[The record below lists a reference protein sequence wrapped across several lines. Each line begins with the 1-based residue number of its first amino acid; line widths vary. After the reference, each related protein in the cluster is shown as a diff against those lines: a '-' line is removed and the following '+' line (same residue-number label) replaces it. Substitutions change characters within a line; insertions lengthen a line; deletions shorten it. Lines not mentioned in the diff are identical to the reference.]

1 MCKKL
6 LVLLLSVLALTTAC
20 LGITGCTPGHVHT
33 ATLDVVEPTCES
45 TGLIYGVCEDCGQ
58 VISEVIPA
66 LGHDLVHHD
75 GHYPTC
81 TTGGYNDYETCTRC
95 DYTTYKEVGP
105 LGHTPKIVA
114 RVEPTCEKEG
124 LTEGKICTACD
135 EVLIAQEVIPALGH
149 DYEAKVTA
157 PTCEAEGFTTYTCY
171 CGDTYVSDHVK
182 AKGHSP
188 KAAVMENRVEP
199 TCTKKGSFD
208 MVVYCSVC
216 DKELSRQANEIDPL
230 GHSHVAK
237 VTKPTCTTGGYTLY
251 TCACGNEYIDDL
263 TDPIPHSYTKY
274 VYDQNANCLS
284 DGTKT
289 ASCDYG
295 CGATSTV
302 RAEGTKIE
310 HSFTKY
316 SSDQNATCTKDG
328 TKTAR
333 CDHGCGVTSTVT
345 DEGSMLDHDY
355 DRGEITTA
363 PTCTTAGVRT
373 YTCHCGAKKT
383 ETVAALGH
391 NEINHAAKAPTCTEK
406 GWKAYVTCSR
416 CDYTTYQEL
425 AALGHDYQWVT
436 DVPAT
441 VTSTGIKHEEC
452 TYCHDKKNE
461 NTVIEM
467 LDCEHHMTMTPAVAP
482 TCTEGGNRVYYTCQ
496 VCDRVYEDVNGS
508 TLTTVA
514 ARLLPAKGH
523 DKVNHAAKAPTCE
536 NIGWEAYET
545 CENCDY
551 TTYQE
556 IAPTGHDYKS
566 VVTAPT
572 CTEKGYTTYTC
583 QNDNC
588 GHTYKDNYVD
598 ALGHSPKSAVREN
611 YVAPTCEGKGSYDSV
626 VYCSVCDAMLS
637 TTPHVV
643 EALGHT
649 EVIDE
654 AVAPTCTAT
663 GLTQGKHCSVC
674 DKVLVAQHVV
684 EALGHTEVI
693 DAAVAPTCTAT
704 GLTQGK
710 HCSVCNEVLVAQ
722 QVVEAL
728 GHTEVIDEAVAPT
741 CEATGLTQ
749 GKHCSV
755 CGQTLIA
762 QEVIPAIGH
771 GPVIDEA
778 VAPTCEATG
787 LTQGSHCSRCDKV
800 LVEQEIIPSLGHNY
814 DGGVITTAP
823 TCTEKGVKT
832 FTCQNDPNH
841 RYTEEVSA
849 LGHSLTQHAAKA
861 PTCTAIG
868 WEAYETCSRCD
879 YTTYVEIPA
888 KGHDYKSVVTAP
900 TCEAQGYTTHTCRNC
915 GDSYVDSYVNA
926 LGHTEG
932 QIVVENNVAPT
943 CTTAGSYDNVVYCT
957 VCGEEL
963 SRQTVAVP
971 ALGHT
976 EVIDAAVAPTCT
988 ATGLTEGKHCSVC
1001 NEVLVAQNVV
1011 PALGHTEVIDAA
1023 VAPTCTTTGLTEG
1036 KHCSVCNAVLVA
1048 QNVVPALGHTE
1059 VIDTAVAPTCTA
1071 TGLTQ
1076 GKHCSVCDEVLV
1088 AQNVVPALG
1097 HTEVIDAAVAPTCT
1111 ATGLTEGKHC
1121 SVCNAVLVAQNVV
1134 PALGHTEVIDTA
1146 VAPTCTATGLTEGK
1160 HCSVCHEVLV
1170 AQNVVPAL
1178 GHDEIAHEAKA
1189 PTCTAIGWEAYETC
1203 SRCDYTTYVEIP
1215 ATGHDYKSVVT
1226 APTCEA
1232 QGYTTHTCQTC
1243 GDSYVDSYV
1252 NPLGHTEGQI
1262 VVENNVAPTCTTA
1275 GSYDN
1280 VVYCT
1285 VCEEELSRQTV
1296 AVDALGHTE
1305 VIDGAVAPTCTATGL
1320 TEGKHCSVCDTVL
1333 VAQNVVP
1340 ALGHTEVIDAAVA
1353 PTCTTTGLTEGKHC
1367 SVCNAVLV
1375 AQQTV
1380 DALGHT
1386 EVIDAAVAPTCTAT
1400 GLTEGKHCS
1409 VCHEVLVAQNVVPA
1423 LGHDE
1428 VIDEAVAPTC
1438 TATGLTEGKHC
1449 SVCDEVL
1456 VAQNV
1461 VPALGH
1467 DEIAH
1472 EAKAPTCTAIG
1483 WEAYETCSRCDYTT
1497 YVEIPATGH
1506 AWDEGVVTTSPT
1518 CEEEGVKTYTCT
1530 ANNCGATKTE
1540 AVEATG
1546 IHKFIDGVCSVCGL
1560 AVTAGCPNQAASKV
1574 YEKVTAAPNDWTG
1587 TYLIV
1592 YEDGSNAYVFNGLD
1606 AVNGYVSA
1614 TINDG
1619 VINSSD
1625 ELNAIAVT
1633 IEAMNGG
1640 YALKTANGYIYGSS
1654 GSNKLNFN
1662 KTTQQLNTIEFVDDT
1677 VEITSNT
1684 SVLRFNN
1691 TNNQMRFRY
1700 YKSSTYASQKA
1711 ITLYKLVDSAPEH
1724 AWDEGVVTKAP
1735 TCTED
1740 GVTTYTCSACG
1751 STNAVTVKALGHTE
1765 VVDAAVEATCTAT
1778 GLTEGKH
1785 CSVCHEV
1792 LVAREEVAALGHDL
1806 TQHAAQAPTCTEI
1819 GWEAYETCSRCNH
1832 STYAAVEAL
1841 GHTVVIDA
1849 AVAPTCTETG
1859 LTEGSHCSVCNE
1871 VFVAQQVV
1879 EALDHTEVI
1888 DEAVAPT
1895 CIATGLTEGKH
1906 CSVCGEILIP
1916 QEVVAALDHA
1926 YDNACDTTC
1935 NNNGCDHTREPSHDY
1950 VWIIDVEATISSTGL
1965 KHEECTVCHATR
1977 NENTVI
1983 NKVSHQCQWDEGV
1996 VTTSP
2001 TCTEDG
2007 VKTYTCT
2014 VTNCG
2019 ATKTEAVEA
2028 LGHTEVID
2036 EAVAPTCT
2044 ATGLTQGK
2052 HCSVCNAVLVAQEEV
2067 AALGH
2072 DEIAHE
2078 AQAATCT
2085 EKGWNA
2091 YVTCSRCN
2099 YTTYE
2104 ELEALGHDIVIDE
2117 AVEATCTETGL
2128 TEGQHCSRCDKAT
2141 VAQNVVPA
2149 LGHELVDVDGKEA
2162 TCTEAGYTAYQACSR
2177 CDHTVG
2183 KETIDAL
2190 GHVEVIDEAVAPTCT
2205 ETGLTEGS
2213 HCSVCNEV
2221 LVAQNVV
2228 PALGHNY
2235 VDDVCENCEN
2245 VLDYSGTYY
2254 IATIRSSGNY
2264 YYMTSDLGTANTKR
2278 YQAVDSGLTA
2288 LPELIETP
2296 ESDHVFVIVKTG
2308 IGQYKIYAKGVV
2320 GDNYLGWTSGNSGAL
2335 VSENSA
2341 KEFTITIT
2349 NDGLFNIKFDDR
2361 YLSLNK
2367 TTGNDYFAFY
2377 AGTQKQD
2384 LVLIPVAVCKH
2395 TNTTTT
2401 TVEATCTEAGS
2412 IVETCD
2418 KCGETVSTQTI
2429 EATGH
2434 AWNNGENTTEATC
2447 TEDGV
2452 KTYTCT
2458 ATNCGETKTE
2468 EIPATGHAWN
2478 NGEITTE
2485 ATCTEDGEMTYTC
2498 IANNCGE
2505 TKTEEIPATGHADN
2519 NTDGRCDDCGISL
2532 CQEHE
2537 PIEDDKDCTTAI
2549 TCSVCGETITEA
2561 EAEHLFDNA
2570 CDADCNNAGCE
2581 HVRQTQHIP
2590 AEDDGD
2596 CTTAITCTVCGE
2608 TTTEA
2613 TTGHTDENG
2622 DYYCDTCGT
2631 KCLLEN
2637 TAYKMYVV
2645 QSNISKTLYFK
2656 GEMSGY
2662 YYATSSNFNEG
2673 VDIYAEI
2680 VDGGY
2685 NLYFVSET
2693 VNNYLYIE
2701 QNNTYTNVK
2710 FGDTKAV
2717 FVLDNVGLKT
2727 LLNGVY
2733 YYIGTTK
2740 NFETFGA
2747 YNENAEGTLHTQFV
2761 YTAHEH
2767 TGGTATCTE
2776 AAKCTICGQSYG
2788 EALGHTE
2795 VVDEAVAP
2803 TCTETGLTQGRHC
2816 SVCDEVLVAQETVA
2830 ALGHVDTDPADNLCD
2845 RCEEQMVTYTAS
2857 FVDPAGEIEDMTGGA
2872 ITLPTAA
2879 PVDGYTFV
2887 GWSTVELTETNVAP
2901 TVYLA
2906 NSEYGLLED
2915 TTFYAVYSYTEGE
2928 NGWMETA
2935 IADITSTNVVVITMT
2950 TSAGTVYALTNDN
2963 GTSSSPTAVVVT
2975 VENGKLSDEVA
2986 DNIKWNVANDG
2997 GSLTIYPNGTTSTWL
3012 YCTDSNTSVRVGT
3025 NSAKV
3030 FTIDASS
3037 GYLKH
3042 TGTSRYVG
3050 VYATKPDWRC
3060 YTSTTTNIAN
3070 QTLRFYVLNEQ
3081 KTYYKTFKDCEHTNT
3096 TTTTVEATCTE
3107 AGSTTVTCDDCG
3119 ETISTEVIP
3128 ATGEHTY
3135 VGGTCSVCGD
3145 KDPNAGGE
3153 EPEECE
3159 YTYTFESKLFA
3170 ANGTTTLNNVSWT
3183 LAGDGGY
3190 WGYDATK
3197 GQQLGSG
3204 SNPYKTLTLS
3214 TDGITGK
3221 IKSIT
3226 INTSGASSI
3235 NGSFTVTVGGVQYG
3249 ASTKLTNTATVYTFT
3264 GESSG
3269 EIVFSFTQSSSKALY
3284 IKSITIVYEA

>member
-6 LVLLLSVLALTTAC
+6 LVLLLSVLALTAAC
-20 LGITGCTPGHVHT
+20 LGITGCTPGHVHN

-45 TGLIYGVCEDCGQ
+45 TGLISGVCEDCGK

-75 GHYPTC
+75 GDHPTC

-124 LTEGKICTACD
+124 LTEGKICTTCE

-251 TCACGNEYIDDL
+251 ACACGNEYIDDL

-333 CDHGCGVTSTVT
+333 CDHGCGVTNTVT

-391 NEINHAAKAPTCTEK
+391 DEINHAAKAPTCTEK

-441 VTSTGIKHEEC
+441 VISTGIKHEEC

-514 ARLLPAKGH
+514 ARQLPAKGH

-556 IAPTGHDYKS
+556 IAATGHDYKS

-588 GHTYKDNYVD
+588 GHTYKDNYVA

-649 EVIDE
+649 EVIDK

-674 DKVLVAQHVV
+674 DKVLVAQQVV

-693 DAAVAPTCTAT
+693 DGAVAPTCTAT

-710 HCSVCNEVLVAQ
+710 HCSVCHEVLVAQ

-741 CEATGLTQ
+741 CEATGLTE

-762 QEVIPAIGH
+762 QEVIPAIGP
-771 GPVIDEA
+771 GPVIDGA

-800 LVEQEIIPSLGHNY
+800 LVEQEIIPALGHNY

-900 TCEAQGYTTHTCRNC
+900 TCEAQGYTTHTCQTC
-915 GDSYVDSYVNA
+915 GDSYVDSYVNP

-1001 NEVLVAQNVV
+1001 NAVLVAQNVV
-1011 PALGHTEVIDAA
+1011 PALGHTEVIDGAVAPTCTATGLTEGKHCSVCNAVLVAQQTVDALGHTEVIDGA

-1059 VIDTAVAPTCTA
+1059 VIDA
-1071 TGLTQ
+1071 
-1076 GKHCSVCDEVLV
+1076 
-1088 AQNVVPALG
+1088 
-1097 HTEVIDAAVAPTCT
+1097 
-1111 ATGLTEGKHC
+1111 
-1121 SVCNAVLVAQNVV
+1121 
-1134 PALGHTEVIDTA
+1134 
-1146 VAPTCTATGLTEGK
+1146 
-1160 HCSVCHEVLV
+1160 
-1170 AQNVVPAL
+1170 
-1178 GHDEIAHEAKA
+1178 
-1189 PTCTAIGWEAYETC
+1189 
-1203 SRCDYTTYVEIP
+1203 
-1215 ATGHDYKSVVT
+1215 
-1226 APTCEA
+1226 
-1232 QGYTTHTCQTC
+1232 
-1243 GDSYVDSYV
+1243 
-1252 NPLGHTEGQI
+1252 
-1262 VVENNVAPTCTTA
+1262 
-1275 GSYDN
+1275 
-1280 VVYCT
+1280 
-1285 VCEEELSRQTV
+1285 
-1296 AVDALGHTE
+1296 
-1305 VIDGAVAPTCTATGL
+1305 
-1320 TEGKHCSVCDTVL
+1320 
-1333 VAQNVVP
+1333 
-1340 ALGHTEVIDAAVA
+1340 
-1353 PTCTTTGLTEGKHC
+1353 
-1367 SVCNAVLV
+1367 
-1375 AQQTV
+1375 
-1380 DALGHT
+1380 
-1386 EVIDAAVAPTCTAT
+1386 
-1400 GLTEGKHCS
+1400 
-1409 VCHEVLVAQNVVPA
+1409 
-1423 LGHDE
+1423 
-1428 VIDEAVAPTC
+1428 AVAPTC

-1506 AWDEGVVTTSPT
+1506 SYNGVVTAPTCEAQGYTTHTCQTCGDSYVDSYVNPLGHTEGQIVVENNVAPTCTTAGSYDNVVYCTVCGEELSRQTVAVDALGHTEVIDAAVAPTCTATGLTQGKHCSVCHEVLVAQNVVPALGHTEVIDAAVAPTCTATGLTQGKHCSVCHEVLVAQQVVEALGHTEVIDAAVAPTCTATGLTEGKHCSVCNAVLVAQQVVEALGHTEVIDAAVAPTCTTTGLTEGKHCSVCNAVLVAQNVVPALGHTEVIDAAVAPTCTATGLTQGKHCSVCNAVLVAQNVVPALGHTEVIDAAVAPTCTATGLTEGKHCSVCDEVLVAQNAVPALGHDEIAHEAKAPTCENIGWEAYETCSRCDYTTYVEIPATGHAWDEGVVTTSPT

-1546 IHKFIDGVCSVCGL
+1546 VHKFIDGVCSVCEL
-1560 AVTAGCPNQAASKV
+1560 AVTAGCPNQAADKV

-1592 YEDGSNAYVFNGLD
+1592 YEDGSNAYVFNGVD
-1606 AVNGYVSA
+1606 VANGYVSA

-1640 YALKTANGYIYGSS
+1640 YAIKTANGYIYGSS

-1662 KTTQQLNTIEFVDDT
+1662 TTIQQLNTIEFETDT
-1677 VEITSNT
+1677 VKITSNT
-1684 SVLRFNN
+1684 SVLRFNDAS
-1691 TNNQMRFRY
+1691 NQKRFRY
-1700 YKSSTYASQKA
+1700 YKSTSYTSQKA

-1724 AWDEGVVTKAP
+1724 AWDEGEITTEA

-1740 GVTTYTCSACG
+1740 GVTTYTCSACE

-1765 VVDAAVEATCTAT
+1765 VIDAAVEATCTAT

-1806 TQHAAQAPTCTEI
+1806 TQHEAQAPTCTEI
-1819 GWEAYETCSRCNH
+1819 GWNAYETCSRCNH
-1832 STYAAVEAL
+1832 STYAELEAT
-1841 GHTVVIDA
+1841 GHTEVIDA
-1849 AVAPTCTETG
+1849 AVAATCTETG

-1895 CIATGLTEGKH
+1895 CTTTGLTEGKH

-1965 KHEECTVCHATR
+1965 KHEECTVCHVTR

-1983 NKVSHQCQWDEGV
+1983 DKVSHQCQWDEGV
-1996 VTTSP
+1996 VTTAP
-2001 TCTEDG
+2001 TCEEEG

-2014 VTNCG
+2014 VANCG
-2019 ATKTEAVEA
+2019 ATKTEAVAALGHTEGQIVVENNVAPTCTTAGSYDNVVYCTVCEEELSRQTVAVDA

-2036 EAVAPTCT
+2036 AAVAPTCT
-2044 ATGLTQGK
+2044 ATGLTEGS
-2052 HCSVCNAVLVAQEEV
+2052 HCSVCSKVLVAQEEV

-2078 AQAATCT
+2078 ARAATCT

-2149 LGHELVDVDGKEA
+2149 LGHDEIAHEA
-2162 TCTEAGYTAYQACSR
+2162 
-2177 CDHTVG
+2177 
-2183 KETIDAL
+2183 K
-2190 GHVEVIDEAVAPTCT
+2190 APTCT
-2205 ETGLTEGS
+2205 EIGWNAYVT
-2213 HCSVCNEV
+2213 CSRCDYTTYEE
-2221 LVAQNVV
+2221 LEAT
-2228 PALGHNY
+2228 GHNY
-2235 VDDVCENCEN
+2235 ICHVCSICDTRESSTNKYTFSDYDAGTQYAESEVHVLDEN
-2245 VLDYSGTYY
+2245 VTIYTTECHFTTQLRIYSSSTHNGYA
-2254 IATIRSSGNY
+2254 IIRSSG
-2264 YYMTSDLGTANTKR
+2264 
-2278 YQAVDSGLTA
+2278 VITA
-2288 LPELIETP
+2288 LDFNAGYKSDTLNVYGSTNGESWTLIEGVSIT
-2296 ESDHVFVIVKTG
+2296 ST
-2308 IGQYKIYAKGVV
+2308 YKDY
-2320 GDNYLGWTSGNSGAL
+2320 S
-2335 VSENSA
+2335 
-2341 KEFTITIT
+2341 ITIT
-2349 NDGLFNIKFDDR
+2349 GSYTYLKLDVDGDQQVRLASITLTTATFGHDDAE
-2361 YLSLNK
+2361 
-2367 TTGNDYFAFY
+2367 TTETRN
-2377 AGTQKQD
+2377 
-2384 LVLIPVAVCKH
+2384 
-2395 TNTTTT
+2395 
-2401 TVEATCTEAGS
+2401 EATCTEAGS
-2412 IVETCD
+2412 IVVTCN
-2418 KCGETVSTQTI
+2418 KCGETISSEEI
-2429 EATGH
+2429 PATGH
-2434 AWNNGENTTEATC
+2434 DWEDATCEEPKTCSVCAATEGEALGHDWTWVIDKEATFEEEGKKHEKCQICNATQNENTTIDKLTCNHTMAHTPAAEATC
-2447 TEDGV
+2447 TEDGNNE
-2452 KTYTCT
+2452 YWYCT
-2458 ATNCGETKTE
+2458 ACDKYFSDANGATEIAENSWVISALGHNMTATE
-2468 EIPATGHAWN
+2468 ENTATCEEAGNSAYWTCGNCDKYFSDANGENEIAKDSWIIDALGHA
-2478 NGEITTE
+2478 
-2485 ATCTEDGEMTYTC
+2485 
-2498 IANNCGE
+2498 
-2505 TKTEEIPATGHADN
+2505 
-2519 NTDGRCDDCGISL
+2519 
-2532 CQEHE
+2532 
-2537 PIEDDKDCTTAI
+2537 
-2549 TCSVCGETITEA
+2549 
-2561 EAEHLFDNA
+2561 
-2570 CDADCNNAGCE
+2570 
-2581 HVRQTQHIP
+2581 
-2590 AEDDGD
+2590 
-2596 CTTAITCTVCGE
+2596 
-2608 TTTEA
+2608 
-2613 TTGHTDENG
+2613 DENG
-2622 DYYCDTCGT
+2622 DYVCDRC
-2631 KCLLEN
+2631 E
-2637 TAYKMYVV
+2637 
-2645 QSNISKTLYFK
+2645 
-2656 GEMSGY
+2656 
-2662 YYATSSNFNEG
+2662 
-2673 VDIYAEI
+2673 EI
-2680 VDGGY
+2680 VEPEADTTLTIAQAIALGQAH
-2685 NLYFVSET
+2685 EH
-2693 VNNYLYIE
+2693 
-2701 QNNTYTNVK
+2701 NTYTNGKYYVTGTIK
-2710 FGDTKAV
+2710 EVYNTQYGNMRIYVDDIDTTFTIYGTYSADGSTGYDSMPTKPIKGDTV
-2717 FVLDNVGLKT
+2717 T
-2727 LLNGVY
+2727 VY
-2733 YYIGTTK
+2733 GIIGQYSSASQMK
-2740 NFETFGA
+2740 
-2747 YNENAEGTLHTQFV
+2747 EGWITAH
-2761 YTAHEH
+2761 TAHEH
-2767 TGGTATCTE
+2767 NWEEATCEEPKT
-2776 AAKCTICGQSYG
+2776 CSICGETEG
-2788 EALGHTE
+2788 EALGHTYVDGVCSE
-2795 VVDEAVAP
+2795 CGAKEPAQGGEQTTTLSFADVANRTSFSTNEQVWKQNGIILTNNKGSSTSNVGDYSNPARFYKSSNITITAPGNITQIVFTANSAAYATALSNSIVSDNTVTVNDNVVTITLITPANSFVIESL
-2803 TCTETGLTQGRHC
+2803 TGGQVRMD
-2816 SVCDEVLVAQETVA
+2816 SVT
-2830 ALGHVDTDPADNLCD
+2830 
-2845 RCEEQMVTYTAS
+2845 VTYVVES
-2857 FVDPAGEIEDMTGGA
+2857 GGE
-2872 ITLPTAA
+2872 AA
-2879 PVDGYTFV
+2879 
-2887 GWSTVELTETNVAP
+2887 
-2901 TVYLA
+2901 
-2906 NSEYGLLED
+2906 
-2915 TTFYAVYSYTEGE
+2915 
-2928 NGWMETA
+2928 
-2935 IADITSTNVVVITMT
+2935 
-2950 TSAGTVYALTNDN
+2950 
-2963 GTSSSPTAVVVT
+2963 
-2975 VENGKLSDEVA
+2975 
-2986 DNIKWNVANDG
+2986 
-2997 GSLTIYPNGTTSTWL
+2997 
-3012 YCTDSNTSVRVGT
+3012 
-3025 NSAKV
+3025 
-3030 FTIDASS
+3030 
-3037 GYLKH
+3037 
-3042 TGTSRYVG
+3042 
-3050 VYATKPDWRC
+3050 
-3060 YTSTTTNIAN
+3060 
-3070 QTLRFYVLNEQ
+3070 
-3081 KTYYKTFKDCEHTNT
+3081 CEHANT
-3096 TTTTVEATCTE
+3096 TTTTVDATCTE
-3107 AGSTTVTCDDCG
+3107 AGSTTVTCDDCD

-3135 VGGTCSVCGD
+3135 VDGICSVCGAEE
-3145 KDPNAGGE
+3145 PSQGGE
-3153 EPEECE
+3153 EPEERE
-3159 YTYTFESKLFA
+3159 YTYTFESKQFA

-3183 LAGDGGY
+3183 LAGNGGY
-3190 WGYDATK
+3190 WGYDGTK

-3204 SNPYKTLTLS
+3204 SSPYKTLTLS

-3249 ASTKLTNTATVYTFT
+3249 AITKLTTTATEYTFN

-3269 EIVFSFTQSSSKALY
+3269 EIVFSFTQTSSKALY

>member
-75 GHYPTC
+75 GDYPTC
-81 TTGGYNDYETCTRC
+81 DAGGYNDYETCTRC

-157 PTCEAEGFTTYTCY
+157 PTCEAEGFTTYTCH

-208 MVVYCSVC
+208 MAVYCSVC

-333 CDHGCGVTSTVT
+333 CDHGCGVTNTVT

-391 NEINHAAKAPTCTEK
+391 DEINHAAKAPTCTEK
-406 GWKAYVTCSR
+406 GWKAYVTCEN

-425 AALGHDYQWVT
+425 EALGHDYQWVT

-441 VTSTGIKHEEC
+441 VISTGIKHEEC
-452 TYCHDKKNE
+452 THCHDKKNQ

-467 LDCEHHMTMTPAVAP
+467 LDCEHSMTMTPAVAP

-556 IAPTGHDYKS
+556 IAATGHDYKS

-674 DKVLVAQHVV
+674 DKVLVAQ
-684 EALGHTEVI
+684 
-693 DAAVAPTCTAT
+693 
-704 GLTQGK
+704 
-710 HCSVCNEVLVAQ
+710 

-771 GPVIDEA
+771 GPVIDGA

-800 LVEQEIIPSLGHNY
+800 LVEQEIIPALGHNY

-841 RYTEEVSA
+841 RHTEEVSA

-879 YTTYVEIPA
+879 YTTYVESPA

-900 TCEAQGYTTHTCRNC
+900 TCEAQGYTTHTCQTC
-915 GDSYVDSYVNA
+915 GDSYVDSYVN
-926 LGHTEG
+926 
-932 QIVVENNVAPT
+932 
-943 CTTAGSYDNVVYCT
+943 
-957 VCGEEL
+957 
-963 SRQTVAVP
+963 

-1001 NEVLVAQNVV
+1001 
-1011 PALGHTEVIDAA
+1011 H
-1023 VAPTCTTTGLTEG
+1023 
-1036 KHCSVCNAVLVA
+1036 
-1048 QNVVPALGHTE
+1048 
-1059 VIDTAVAPTCTA
+1059 
-1071 TGLTQ
+1071 
-1076 GKHCSVCDEVLV
+1076 EVLV

-1134 PALGHTEVIDTA
+1134 PALGHTEVIDAAVAPTCTATGLTEGKHCSVCDEVLVAQQVVPALGHTEVIDTA
-1146 VAPTCTATGLTEGK
+1146 VAPTCTTTGLTEGK

-1178 GHDEIAHEAKA
+1178 GHTEVIDAAVAPTCTATGLTEGKHCSVCDEVLVAQNVVPALGHDKVTHEAKA

-1252 NPLGHTEGQI
+1252 NALGHTEGQI

-1285 VCEEELSRQTV
+1285 VCGEELSRQTV
-1296 AVDALGHTE
+1296 AVNALGHTE
-1305 VIDGAVAPTCTATGL
+1305 VIDAAVAPTCTATGLTQGKHCSVCNAVLVAQNVVPALGHTEVVDGAVAPTCTATGL
-1320 TEGKHCSVCDTVL
+1320 TEGKHCSVCNEVL

-1340 ALGHTEVIDAAVA
+1340 ALGHTEVIDA
-1353 PTCTTTGLTEGKHC
+1353 
-1367 SVCNAVLV
+1367 
-1375 AQQTV
+1375 
-1380 DALGHT
+1380 
-1386 EVIDAAVAPTCTAT
+1386 
-1400 GLTEGKHCS
+1400 
-1409 VCHEVLVAQNVVPA
+1409 
-1423 LGHDE
+1423 
-1428 VIDEAVAPTC
+1428 AVAPTC

-1506 AWDEGVVTTSPT
+1506 SYNGVVTAPTCEAQGYTTYTCSNDNCGHTYKDNYVDATGHAWDEGVVTTAPT

-1546 IHKFIDGVCSVCGL
+1546 HTEGQIVVENSVAPTCGQAGSYDNVVYCTVCEKELSRETVIVEATGVHKFIDGVCSVCGL
-1560 AVTAGCPNQAASKV
+1560 TVTAGCPNQAAGKV

-1592 YEDGSNAYVFNGLD
+1592 YEDGSNAYVFNGVD

-1619 VINSSD
+1619 VINSSN

-1640 YALKTANGYIYGSS
+1640 YAIKTANGYIYGAS
-1654 GSNKLNFN
+1654 GSNKLKFDES
-1662 KTTQQLNTIEFVDDT
+1662 TQQLNTIAFDKGT

-1684 SVLRFNN
+1684 SVLRFNS
-1691 TNNQMRFRY
+1691 TANQMRFRY
-1700 YKSSTYASQKA
+1700 YKSSTYTEQKA
-1711 ITLYKLVDSAPEH
+1711 ITLYKLVDSAPQH

-1740 GVTTYTCSACG
+1740 GVTTYTCSACE
-1751 STNAVTVKALGHTE
+1751 STNAVTVEALGHTE
-1765 VVDAAVEATCTAT
+1765 VIDAAVEATCTAT
-1778 GLTEGKH
+1778 GLTEGSH
-1785 CSVCHEV
+1785 CSVCNEI
-1792 LVAREEVAALGHDL
+1792 LVAREEVDALGHNL
-1806 TQHAAQAPTCTEI
+1806 TQYAAQAATCTEI
-1819 GWEAYETCSRCNH
+1819 GWNAYVTCSRCDYT
-1832 STYAAVEAL
+1832 TYEELEAT
-1841 GHTVVIDA
+1841 GHTEVIDA
-1849 AVAPTCTETG
+1849 AVAPTCTATG
-1859 LTEGSHCSVCNE
+1859 LTEGSHCSVCGE
-1871 VFVAQQVV
+1871 ELVAQQVV
-1879 EALDHTEVI
+1879 ATLGHTVVI

-1895 CIATGLTEGKH
+1895 CTATGLTEGKH

-1935 NNNGCDHTREPSHDY
+1935 NNNGCDHTREPSHNY
-1950 VWIIDVEATISSTGL
+1950 VWIVDLEATISSTGL

-1983 NKVSHQCQWDEGV
+1983 DKVSHQCQWDEGV
-1996 VTTSP
+1996 VTTAP
-2001 TCTEDG
+2001 TCTTPG

-2014 VTNCG
+2014 VANCG

-2028 LGHTEVID
+2028 LGHTVVID

-2044 ATGLTQGK
+2044 ATGLTEGS
-2052 HCSVCNAVLVAQEEV
+2052 HCSVCSEVLVAQEEV
-2067 AALGH
+2067 SALGH

-2091 YVTCSRCN
+2091 YVTCSRCD

-2117 AVEATCTETGL
+2117 AQAATCTETGL
-2128 TEGQHCSRCDKAT
+2128 TEGSHCSRCDKAT
-2141 VAQNVVPA
+2141 VAQQTVDALGHTEVIDAAVAPTCTATGLTEGKHCSVCDEVLVAQNVVPA
-2149 LGHELVDVDGKEA
+2149 LGH
-2162 TCTEAGYTAYQACSR
+2162 T
-2177 CDHTVG
+2177 
-2183 KETIDAL
+2183 
-2190 GHVEVIDEAVAPTCT
+2190 EVIDAAVAPTCT
-2205 ETGLTEGS
+2205 STGLTEGK

-2296 ESDHVFVIVKTG
+2296 ESDHVFVIIKTG

-2361 YLSLNK
+2361 YLSLNG

-2401 TVEATCTEAGS
+2401 TVKATCTEAGS
-2412 IVETCD
+2412 IVVTCD

-2429 EATGH
+2429 EAPGH
-2434 AWNNGENTTEATC
+2434 TWNNGEITTEATC

-2458 ATNCGETKTE
+2458 
-2468 EIPATGHAWN
+2468 
-2478 NGEITTE
+2478 
-2485 ATCTEDGEMTYTC
+2485 
-2498 IANNCGE
+2498 ANNCGE

-2519 NTDGRCDDCGISL
+2519 NTDGRCDDCGTSL

-2537 PIEDDKDCTTAI
+2537 PIEDDNDCTTAI

-2561 EAEHLFDNA
+2561 EDEHLFDNA
-2570 CDADCNNAGCE
+2570 CDADCNNVGCE

-2701 QNNTYTNVK
+2701 QNDTYTNVK

-2767 TGGTATCTE
+2767 TGTATCTE
-2776 AAKCTICGQSYG
+2776 AAKCTLCGQSYG

-2803 TCTETGLTQGRHC
+2803 TCTETGLTQGSHC
-2816 SVCDEVLVAQETVA
+2816 SVCGEVTVAQETVA
-2830 ALGHVDTDPADNLCD
+2830 ALGHVDTDPADDSCD
-2845 RCEEQMVTYTAS
+2845 RCEEPMVTYTAN
-2857 FVDPAGEIEDMTGGA
+2857 FVVPEGEIEDMTGGT
-2872 ITLPTAA
+2872 ITMPTAA
-2879 PVDGYTFV
+2879 PVNGYTFV
-2887 GWSTVELTETNVAP
+2887 GWSTVELTETDIEP

-2906 NSEYGLLED
+2906 NSEYGLLEN
-2915 TTFYAVYSYTEGE
+2915 TTFYAVYSYTGGE
-2928 NGWMETA
+2928 TGWMETA

-2950 TSAGTVYALTNDN
+2950 TSAGTVYALTNDK
-2963 GTSSSPTAVVVT
+2963 GTGSAPTAVVVT

-2986 DNIKWNVANDG
+2986 DNIKWNVAKDG
-2997 GSLTIYPNGTTSTWL
+2997 DNLTIYPNGTTATWL
-3012 YCTDSNTSVRVGT
+3012 YCTSTNNGVRVGT
-3025 NSAKV
+3025 NSNKE

-3042 TGTSRYVG
+3042 TGTGRYVG
-3050 VYATKPDWRC
+3050 VYTTNPDWRC
-3060 YTSTTTNIAN
+3060 YTSTTTNIAD

-3081 KTYYKTFKDCEHTNT
+3081 KTYYKTFKDCEHANT

-3107 AGSTTVTCDDCG
+3107 AGYTTVTCDDCG
-3119 ETISTEVIP
+3119 ETSTEEIP

-3153 EPEECE
+3153 EPDVPVEPDPTPVWTLVTNVSELTSGDQIVIVAKDYDYALSTTQNKNNRGQASVQKDE
-3159 YTYTFESKLFA
+3159 NTITFDNDVQILTLEA
-3170 ANGTTTLNNVSWT
+3170 GTTSGTFAFNT
-3183 LAGDGGY
+3183 
-3190 WGYDATK
+3190 
-3197 GQQLGSG
+3197 GSG
-3204 SNPYKTLTLS
+3204 YLYAASSSSNYLKTEATLS
-3214 TDGITGK
+3214 ANSSWIITITDGVT
-3221 IKSIT
+3221 SIVAQ
-3226 INTSGASSI
+3226 GA
-3235 NGSFTVTVGGVQYG
+3235 NARNVMQY
-3249 ASTKLTNTATVYTFT
+3249 N
-3264 GESSG
+3264 
-3269 EIVFSFTQSSSKALY
+3269 QSSSLFACYGSASQKAICIYVL
-3284 IKSITIVYEA
+3284 K

>member
-75 GHYPTC
+75 GDYPTC
-81 TTGGYNDYETCTRC
+81 DAGGYNDYETCTRC

-157 PTCEAEGFTTYTCY
+157 PTCEAEGFTTYTCH

-208 MVVYCSVC
+208 MAVYCSVC

-333 CDHGCGVTSTVT
+333 CDHGCGVTNTVT

-391 NEINHAAKAPTCTEK
+391 DEINHAAKAPTCTEK
-406 GWKAYVTCSR
+406 GWKAYVTCEN

-425 AALGHDYQWVT
+425 EALGHDYQWVT

-441 VTSTGIKHEEC
+441 VISTGIKHEEC
-452 TYCHDKKNE
+452 THCHDKKNQ

-467 LDCEHHMTMTPAVAP
+467 LDCEHSMTMTPAVAP

-556 IAPTGHDYKS
+556 IAATGHDYKS

-674 DKVLVAQHVV
+674 DKVLVAQ
-684 EALGHTEVI
+684 
-693 DAAVAPTCTAT
+693 
-704 GLTQGK
+704 
-710 HCSVCNEVLVAQ
+710 

-741 CEATGLTQ
+741 CEATGLTE

-771 GPVIDEA
+771 GPVIDGA

-800 LVEQEIIPSLGHNY
+800 LVEQEIIPALGHNY

-868 WEAYETCSRCD
+868 WEAYETCSRCNYTTYQEIEALGHDYNSVVTAPTCEGSGYTTHTCQTCGDSYVDSYVNALGHTEGQIVVENNVSPTCTTAGSYDNVVYCTVCEEELSRETVAVEALGHTEVIDAAVAPSCTATGLTQGKHCSVCNAVLVAQNVVPALGHTEVIDAAVAPTCTATGLTQGKHCSVCDEVLVAQNVVPALGHTEVIDAAVAPTCTATGLAEGKHCSVCDEVLVAQNVVPALGHDEIAHEAKAPTCTAIGWEAYETCSRCD
-879 YTTYVEIPA
+879 YTTYQEIA
-888 KGHDYKSVVTAP
+888 ATGHDYKSVVTAP
-900 TCEAQGYTTHTCRNC
+900 TCEDRGYTTHTCQTC

-957 VCGEEL
+957 VCDEEL
-963 SRQTVAVP
+963 SRETVAVD

-976 EVIDAAVAPTCT
+976 EVIDVAVAPTCT
-988 ATGLTEGKHCSVC
+988 TTGLTEGKHCSVC
-1001 NEVLVAQNVV
+1001 GTVLVAQQTVD
-1011 PALGHTEVIDAA
+1011 ALGHTEVIDAA

-1036 KHCSVCNAVLVA
+1036 KHCSVCDEVLVA
-1048 QNVVPALGHTE
+1048 QQAVDALGHTE
-1059 VIDTAVAPTCTA
+1059 VIDEAVAPTCTA
-1071 TGLTQ
+1071 TGLTE

-1134 PALGHTEVIDTA
+1134 PALGH
-1146 VAPTCTATGLTEGK
+1146 
-1160 HCSVCHEVLV
+1160 
-1170 AQNVVPAL
+1170 
-1178 GHDEIAHEAKA
+1178 DEIAHEAQA
-1189 PTCTAIGWEAYETC
+1189 PTCENIGWNAYETC

-1215 ATGHDYKSVVT
+1215 ATGHSYNGVVT

-1232 QGYTTHTCQTC
+1232 QGYTTYTCQTC
-1243 GDSYVDSYV
+1243 GDSYKDNYVD
-1252 NPLGHTEGQI
+1252 
-1262 VVENNVAPTCTTA
+1262 
-1275 GSYDN
+1275 
-1280 VVYCT
+1280 
-1285 VCEEELSRQTV
+1285 
-1296 AVDALGHTE
+1296 
-1305 VIDGAVAPTCTATGL
+1305 
-1320 TEGKHCSVCDTVL
+1320 
-1333 VAQNVVP
+1333 
-1340 ALGHTEVIDAAVA
+1340 
-1353 PTCTTTGLTEGKHC
+1353 
-1367 SVCNAVLV
+1367 
-1375 AQQTV
+1375 
-1380 DALGHT
+1380 
-1386 EVIDAAVAPTCTAT
+1386 
-1400 GLTEGKHCS
+1400 
-1409 VCHEVLVAQNVVPA
+1409 
-1423 LGHDE
+1423 
-1428 VIDEAVAPTC
+1428 
-1438 TATGLTEGKHC
+1438 
-1449 SVCDEVL
+1449 
-1456 VAQNV
+1456 
-1461 VPALGH
+1461 
-1467 DEIAH
+1467 
-1472 EAKAPTCTAIG
+1472 
-1483 WEAYETCSRCDYTT
+1483 
-1497 YVEIPATGH
+1497 ATGH
-1506 AWDEGVVTTSPT
+1506 AWDEGVVTTAPT

-1530 ANNCGATKTE
+1530 ANNCDATKTE

-1546 IHKFIDGVCSVCGL
+1546 HTEGDPVVENSVAPTCGQAGSYDNVVYCTACEEELSRETVIVEATGVHKFIDGGCSVCGL
-1560 AVTAGCPNQAASKV
+1560 AVTAGCPNQAAGKV

-1592 YEDGSNAYVFNGLD
+1592 YEDGSNAYVFNGAD
-1606 AVNGYVSA
+1606 EVNGYVSA
-1614 TINDG
+1614 TINDS
-1619 VINSSD
+1619 VINSSN
-1625 ELNAIAVT
+1625 ELNAVAVT
-1633 IEAMNGG
+1633 IEAMDGG
-1640 YALKTANGYIYGSS
+1640 YAIKTANGYIYGSS

-1662 KTTQQLNTIEFVDDT
+1662 KTIQQPNTIEFVDDGT
-1677 VEITSNT
+1677 VKITSNT

-1691 TNNQMRFRY
+1691 ANNQMRFRY
-1700 YKSSTYASQKA
+1700 YKSSTYESQKA

-1724 AWDEGVVTKAP
+1724 AWNEGVETKAP

-1740 GVTTYTCSACG
+1740 GVTTYTCSACE

-1765 VVDAAVEATCTAT
+1765 VIDAAVEATCTAT
-1778 GLTEGKH
+1778 GLTEGSH
-1785 CSVCHEV
+1785 CSVCNEI
-1792 LVAREEVAALGHDL
+1792 LVAREEVDALGHNL
-1806 TQHAAQAPTCTEI
+1806 TQYAAQAATCTEI
-1819 GWEAYETCSRCNH
+1819 GWNAYVTCSRCDYT
-1832 STYAAVEAL
+1832 TYEKLEAL
-1841 GHTVVIDA
+1841 GHDIVIDE
-1849 AVAPTCTETG
+1849 AVDPTCTETG
-1859 LTEGSHCSVCNE
+1859 LTEGSHCSVCSA
-1871 VFVAQQVV
+1871 VLVAQEDV
-1879 EALDHTEVI
+1879 EALGHAEVI

-1895 CIATGLTEGKH
+1895 CTETGLTEGKH

-1935 NNNGCDHTREPSHDY
+1935 NNNGCDHTREPSHNY
-1950 VWIIDVEATISSTGL
+1950 VWIIDLEATISSTGL

-1983 NKVSHQCQWDEGV
+1983 DKDSHQCQWDEGV
-1996 VTTSP
+1996 VTIAP
-2001 TCTEDG
+2001 TCTTPGE
-2007 VKTYTCT
+2007 KTYTCT
-2014 VTNCG
+2014 VANCG

-2028 LGHTEVID
+2028 LGHTVVID

-2044 ATGLTQGK
+2044 ATGLTEGS
-2052 HCSVCNAVLVAQEEV
+2052 HCSVCSEVLVAQEEV
-2067 AALGH
+2067 SALGH

-2128 TEGQHCSRCDKAT
+2128 TEGKHCSVCSEVLVAQEDVEALGHAEVIDEAVAPTCTETGLTQGKHCSVCNAVL

-2149 LGHELVDVDGKEA
+2149 LGHTEVIDEAVAPTCTTTGLTEGSHCSVCDEVLVAQNVVPALGHTEVIDAAKAPTCTETGLTEGKHCSVCNEVLVAQQTVEATGHNYICHVCSICDARESSTNKYTFSDYAAGTQYAENEEHVLDENVTIYTTQCHFTTQLRIYSSSTHNGYAIIKSSGVITALDFNAGNKIDTLNVHGSTDGESWTLIEGVSITSTSYKDYSITITGSYTYLKLDVKGEQQVRLTSITLTTATFGHDDAEPTETRNEA
-2162 TCTEAGYTAYQACSR
+2162 TCTEAGSIVVTCNKCGETISSEEIPATGHDWEDATCEEPKTCSVCDATEGEALGHDWIWVIDKEATFEEEGKKHEKCQICNATQNENTTIDKLTCNHTMAHTPAAEANCTEDGNNEYWYCAACDKYFSDANGATEIAENSWVISALGHNMTATEENTATCEEAGNSAYWTCGN
-2177 CDHTVG
+2177 CDKYFSDANG
-2183 KETIDAL
+2183 EKEIAKDSWIIDAL
-2190 GHVEVIDEAVAPTCT
+2190 GHADENGDYVCDRCEETVAPEADTTLTIAQAIALGQVHAHNTYTNGKYYVTGTIKEVYNTQYGNMRIYVDDIDTTFTIYGTYSADGETRYDALSDKPVAGEQITLYGVIGQYNDTPQMKNAWIAEHAWKEATCEDPKTCSICGATEGEALGHTEVVDEAVAPTCT

-2221 LVAQNVV
+2221 LVAQ
-2228 PALGHNY
+2228 
-2235 VDDVCENCEN
+2235 
-2245 VLDYSGTYY
+2245 
-2254 IATIRSSGNY
+2254 
-2264 YYMTSDLGTANTKR
+2264 
-2278 YQAVDSGLTA
+2278 
-2288 LPELIETP
+2288 
-2296 ESDHVFVIVKTG
+2296 
-2308 IGQYKIYAKGVV
+2308 
-2320 GDNYLGWTSGNSGAL
+2320 
-2335 VSENSA
+2335 
-2341 KEFTITIT
+2341 
-2349 NDGLFNIKFDDR
+2349 
-2361 YLSLNK
+2361 
-2367 TTGNDYFAFY
+2367 
-2377 AGTQKQD
+2377 
-2384 LVLIPVAVCKH
+2384 
-2395 TNTTTT
+2395 
-2401 TVEATCTEAGS
+2401 
-2412 IVETCD
+2412 
-2418 KCGETVSTQTI
+2418 
-2429 EATGH
+2429 
-2434 AWNNGENTTEATC
+2434 
-2447 TEDGV
+2447 
-2452 KTYTCT
+2452 
-2458 ATNCGETKTE
+2458 
-2468 EIPATGHAWN
+2468 
-2478 NGEITTE
+2478 
-2485 ATCTEDGEMTYTC
+2485 
-2498 IANNCGE
+2498 
-2505 TKTEEIPATGHADN
+2505 
-2519 NTDGRCDDCGISL
+2519 
-2532 CQEHE
+2532 
-2537 PIEDDKDCTTAI
+2537 
-2549 TCSVCGETITEA
+2549 
-2561 EAEHLFDNA
+2561 
-2570 CDADCNNAGCE
+2570 
-2581 HVRQTQHIP
+2581 
-2590 AEDDGD
+2590 
-2596 CTTAITCTVCGE
+2596 
-2608 TTTEA
+2608 
-2613 TTGHTDENG
+2613 
-2622 DYYCDTCGT
+2622 
-2631 KCLLEN
+2631 
-2637 TAYKMYVV
+2637 
-2645 QSNISKTLYFK
+2645 
-2656 GEMSGY
+2656 
-2662 YYATSSNFNEG
+2662 
-2673 VDIYAEI
+2673 
-2680 VDGGY
+2680 
-2685 NLYFVSET
+2685 
-2693 VNNYLYIE
+2693 
-2701 QNNTYTNVK
+2701 
-2710 FGDTKAV
+2710 
-2717 FVLDNVGLKT
+2717 
-2727 LLNGVY
+2727 
-2733 YYIGTTK
+2733 
-2740 NFETFGA
+2740 
-2747 YNENAEGTLHTQFV
+2747 
-2761 YTAHEH
+2761 
-2767 TGGTATCTE
+2767 
-2776 AAKCTICGQSYG
+2776 
-2788 EALGHTE
+2788 
-2795 VVDEAVAP
+2795 
-2803 TCTETGLTQGRHC
+2803 
-2816 SVCDEVLVAQETVA
+2816 ETVA
-2830 ALGHVDTDPADNLCD
+2830 ALGHVDTDPADTLCD

-2857 FVDPAGEIEDMTGGA
+2857 FVVPKGEIEDMTGGA
-2872 ITLPTAA
+2872 ITMPTAD

-2928 NGWMETA
+2928 NGWKETA

-2975 VENGKLSDEVA
+2975 VEDDKLSGEVA
-2986 DNIKWNVANDG
+2986 DNIKWNVAKDG
-2997 GSLTIYPNGTTSTWL
+2997 DNLTIYPNGTTATWL
-3012 YCTDSNTSVRVGT
+3012 YCTDSNTGVRVGT

-3050 VYATKPDWRC
+3050 VYTTNPDWRC
-3060 YTSTTTNIAN
+3060 YTSTTTNIAD
-3070 QTLRFYVLNEQ
+3070 QTLRFYVLTEQ
-3081 KTYYKTFKDCEHTNT
+3081 STVYYTTEAGGESGGEAACEHANT
-3096 TTTTVEATCTE
+3096 TTTTVEATCTK

-3119 ETISTEVIP
+3119 ETISTEEIP

-3135 VGGTCSVCGD
+3135 VDGTCSVCGD

-3153 EPEECE
+3153 EPEERE
-3159 YTYTFESKLFA
+3159 YTYTFTSKQFT

-3183 LAGDGGY
+3183 LAGNGGY
-3190 WGYDATK
+3190 WGYDGTK

-3204 SNPYKTLTLS
+3204 SAPYKTLTLS

-3235 NGSFTVTVGGVQYG
+3235 NGSFTVTVGGNRYG
-3249 ASTKLTNTATVYTFT
+3249 ESTKLTTTATAYTFT

-3269 EIVFSFTQSSSKALY
+3269 EIVFSFTQTSSKALY